1 MATSSAILQSFLRD
15 ALKEKKEL
23 ADLSFEEL
31 LNYNRAECGLIEI
44 NSLPKKFSDIAL
56 LTGSNNAIFLY
67 EGTLYYAE
75 KNTNQKDEI
84 RKLEKPTK
92 PKKPVATKDL
102 KAKKEIGDPE
112 YNEYIKELIQYRKK
126 YTQYIIY
133 KSKYDGLK
141 QSCSQTYKRASGEEL
156 EWIRSLTGRAYT
168 EHRSDDFLP
177 SLNFY
182 LGLLAKTDAVM
193 FRYMDEDKKKALA
206 FNLKI
211 TLLLLLAQQNHEIE
225 YQKTENVKAYNQHI
239 KRCSDFLNLLDS
251 EYNKRVNQFLFQAKL
266 ASSDAQPIKYLGIP
280 VGQLLGQGIADL
292 SGGTTKTIKEYMGKL
307 NEKRL
312 SWVWDSSLL
321 KTVIGLV
328 PEDRFYA
335 GQAAEAIKAP
345 DPYTGTLSWA
355 LYYARFGLNLYLLLK
370 HTIKHPW
377 MSDEE
382 AKTPWQERFQT
393 QWSQRKFTL
402 LNDSIWGTAN
412 LVCFFW
418 LTGKG
423 ALGAAGDVV
432 TIVLLAFDIAMA
444 VWDFEEQRIK
454 HNKAMKQYDEDIE
467 QLVKR
472 LAALQAIEK
481 QQLSEDEKYEIR
493 QVEIQLR
500 TLRQE
505 RSRCERDWQLDK
517 ISLINNIAYA
527 VGLMLA
533 FVILTMPFM
542 PIGAPVLATMVIVG
556 AVLCFAFTVINNAI
570 KGGIELYK
578 TYKTR
583 QEQIDQEKAL
593 TKDLKERFNTL
604 SEDEKRLSFLEIK
617 QCQAESE
624 YQKQMMRYQSASLV
638 RSIMIDALVPAV
650 VFASLVFVPLGIG
663 VPMIIAAVALAIATH
678 CLVEALFK
686 PEEKETSQIYE
697 LALMSEL
704 PDNDSKLALAGK
716 IYLSDNG
723 DYIVRD
729 QNGTVRRGRLDATID
744 LSNLADRLNDLALKN
759 SILDCTSK
767 TGHTSLE
774 FNEEEYKTF
783 CNNLFEKPKVPKG
796 FFGVKKGDAG
806 EETES
811 LLRNGAGSSNV
822 CVWE

>member
-15 ALKEKKEL
+15 TLKEKREL

-31 LNYNRAECGLIEI
+31 LAYNRAECGLIEI
-44 NSLPKKFSDIAL
+44 NFLPGKFADIAL
-56 LTGSNNAIFLY
+56 FTGSNNAIFLY
-67 EGTLYYAE
+67 GDALYYAD
-75 KNTNQKDEI
+75 KKGPI
-84 RKLEKPTK
+84 RKLEQPQK
-92 PKKPVATKDL
+92 PKKPVAPSDL
-102 KAKKEIGDPE
+102 KLKKERGDAE
-112 YNEYIKELIQYRKK
+112 YSEYIKKLIKYREEYK
-126 YTQYIIY
+126 QYIIY
-133 KSKYDGLK
+133 KNKYDGLK
-141 QSCSQTYKRASGEEL
+141 QSCSETYKRASGEEL
-156 EWIRSLTGRAYT
+156 EWIRSLTGRAFT

-182 LGLLAKTDAVM
+182 LGMLAKTDAVM
-193 FRYMDEDKKKALA
+193 FDYMDDDKKEELA

-211 TLLLLLAQQNHEIE
+211 TLLLLLAQQTHEIE
-225 YQKTENVKAYNQHI
+225 YQKTENVKTYNQHI
-239 KRCSDFLNLLDS
+239 KRCSDLLKILDS
-251 EYNKRVNQFLFQAKL
+251 EYRKRVGQFLLQAQQEL
-266 ASSDAQPIKYLGIP
+266 SDAQPVKYLGIP
-280 VGQLLGQGIADL
+280 VGQLLGQGIVDL

-312 SWVWDSSLL
+312 SWVWDSAFL

-345 DPYTGTLSWA
+345 DPYTGTLSWT
-355 LYYARFGLNLYLLLK
+355 LYYARFALNLFLLLK

-382 AKTPWQERFQT
+382 AKTPWKERFLT

-402 LNDSIWGTAN
+402 LNDFIWGTAN

-418 LTGKG
+418 LNGKG

-467 QLVKR
+467 QLEKR
-472 LAALQAIEK
+472 LAALQALEK
-481 QQLSEDEKYEIR
+481 QQQQLSEYEKQEKR

-500 TLRQE
+500 VLRKE
-505 RSRCERDWQLDK
+505 RARCERDWQLDK
-517 ISLINNIAYA
+517 ISLINNIVYA
-527 VGLMLA
+527 VVLMLA
-533 FVILTMPFM
+533 FVVLTMPFM
-542 PIGAPVLATMVIVG
+542 PIGAPVLASMAIAG
-556 AVLCFAFTVINNAI
+556 AVLCFAFTVINNAV

-583 QEQIDQEKAL
+583 QEQIEQAAAL
-593 TKDLKERFNTL
+593 TKDFKENFDKL
-604 SEDEKRLSFLEIK
+604 SEKQRRLLFLEIK
-617 QCQAESE
+617 QCQAETD
-624 YQKQMMRYQSASLV
+624 YQKQMLSYQTASLV
-638 RSIMIDALVPAV
+638 RSIIIDALVPLV

-663 VPMIIAAVALAIATH
+663 VPLLIAAVALAVATH
-678 CLVEALFK
+678 YLVEALFK
-686 PEEKETSQIYE
+686 PEEKKTTQRYE

-704 PDNDSKLALAGK
+704 PDDNPKMALAGT
-716 IYLSDNG
+716 IYLSNKG
-723 DYIVRD
+723 NYIVRD
-729 QNGTVRRGRLDATID
+729 PNGTVRKGSLDATID
-744 LSNLADRLNDLALKN
+744 LSNLEDRLDDLTLKN

-767 TGHTSLE
+767 RGHTTLE
-774 FNEEEYKTF
+774 FDQQEYDSF
-783 CNNLFEKPKVPKG
+783 CDTLFSKPKVAKG
-796 FFGVKKGDAG
+796 FFDRKERSAG

-811 LLRNGAGSSNV
+811 LLRHEAGYSNL